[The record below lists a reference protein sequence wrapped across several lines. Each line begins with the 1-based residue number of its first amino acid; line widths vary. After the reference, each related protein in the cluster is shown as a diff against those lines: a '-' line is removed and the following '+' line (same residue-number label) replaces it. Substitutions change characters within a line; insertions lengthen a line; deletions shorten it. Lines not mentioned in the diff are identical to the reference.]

1 MGIFTIATSWEV
13 LVSVFFYGI
22 ALMLACFFYIL
33 FMDWWN
39 FTDELAMKAR
49 LRKEK
54 IKKQMTV
61 ETQKLLVDN
70 DE

>member
-1 MGIFTIATSWEV
+1 MGIFTIAASWEV
-13 LVSVFFYGI
+13 LVSVFNYGI
-22 ALMLACFFYIL
+22 ALMLACFFYVL

-49 LRKEK
+49 LRKEQ

-61 ETQKLLVDN
+61 QRQKLLVDN
-70 DE
+70 NE